1 MPDPKDLTTGDQAKA
16 MADLTQQIASLINV
30 FGELVKQSPTTTTA
44 TNGTSQLVESIST
57 RIPNFVYEPDEDLT
71 FDAWYSRYE
80 DVITKDG
87 ATLTDEVKAR
97 LVLAKLNAKEYS
109 HFANRILPET
119 PNSLKFEDLVPKLK
133 ETFKSTSSI
142 FRKRQ
147 EFLRTE
153 YDGSS
158 IEEYTGLVLRRFTSS
173 EFKAMTD
180 DQMCCMVWI
189 NGLRDNSYSDIRT
202 KALQIM
208 EAKPKCTLLELEKD
222 IKRLLDVRADS
233 KSVCRVAKPNEI
245 NAIHQKSSNR
255 DKPLKPPPSPCFKCG
270 GNHWARDCQKQVK
283 CILCQKDG
291 HIAKFCRS
299 KKREANSQK
308 GNFNR
313 IKSVIV
319 GSASSSQLNRI
330 YRIVTIN
337 GTKIQMQLDTG
348 ADVTLMS
355 TKDWNRLGRPSLQAP
370 TIQVKSANHQPIAVK
385 GSFQCQF
392 NLNGTSATG
401 IAHVAETGTLL
412 GTDWISKDQKLWNIL
427 NPSQVSAV
435 SSEAGSAC
443 TDLDIT
449 RNRLKAE
456 LNNEFSDVFKPELG
470 RCTKTKASLLLKPDA
485 KPVFRKARPVP
496 FAALPTVSE
505 ELDRLQQ
512 AGVISPVEHSEWA
525 APIVLVKK
533 KNGSLRMC
541 ADFSTGLNDAIQ
553 LHQHPLPTA
562 DDIFVTL
569 NGGKYFS
576 QIDLAEAYFQIELD
590 EQAKKMLC
598 INTHKGLFSYNRLAF
613 GVKSAPGSFQQIM
626 DSMITGLEGT
636 AAYLDDVIISG
647 SSIEE
652 HNQRLM
658 ALMKRINDYGFRI
671 RLEKCTFLMERI
683 TFLGFIIDKDGRR
696 PDPEKIAAVQ
706 QMPPPTN
713 DGQVRSFLGFIQFYG
728 SFVKELFRLRPPL
741 DALTKKDAKFLW
753 TSQCQKSFDRVK
765 QILQSDLLLTHFD
778 PNLPIIVAADASQ
791 YGIGAVISHRFPDGS
806 EKAIYHI
813 SKALTAPQRN
823 YSQIEK
829 EAFGLITAVTKFHKF
844 LYGRHFTLRTD
855 HKPLLTIFGDKKG
868 IPLYSANRL
877 QRWAIILLNYDFT
890 IEYVNT
896 NHFGQADAL
905 SRLISDQIQQ
915 KECEDRVVAQIESE
929 VITNLVSTCEQ
940 LPVTADM
947 IRAESKK
954 DPLLSQVYKY
964 TVSGLWPPITDK
976 SSQISFFHN
985 RRDQLS
991 FVADCIMFNDR
1002 IVIPSSLKARVL
1014 KMIHRA
1020 HPGIVRMKQLA
1031 RSLVYWPSIDK
1042 DIENMVRS
1050 CDQCASVA
1058 KNPIKN
1064 TLCSWPI
1071 PTAPW
1076 QRVHADYA
1084 GPLDGTYYL
1093 VVVDAFS
1100 KWPEVVPT
1108 TSITTT
1114 ATINILRKMFAQF
1127 GDPETLVTDN
1137 GTQFTSSVFETFCK
1151 DRGITHSRS
1160 PPFHPQSNG
1169 QAERFVDTVKR
1180 SLGKLKGEENAD
1192 TALYVFLQS
1201 YRSTPCTASP
1211 NGSTPA
1217 ENFNGRKIRTFLDQL
1232 LPKDQIPNSHDIEM
1246 EKQFNKQ
1253 HGARSR
1259 SYQVGEKVYV
1269 KDYRNI
1275 NTATWIPGTIQ
1286 KRIGQTLYRVTVN
1299 DTVWTRHANQLRR
1312 REAPIQFDVPLDTM
1326 DTIDVTP
1333 TATQLPSSSTPS
1345 TPSPVNTPAK
1355 PKTPPPKQTRKS
1367 TRITNQPP
1375 RFVMKPNQK
1384 SYH

>member
-30 FGELVKQSPTTTTA
+30 VK
-44 TNGTSQLVESIST
+44 
-57 RIPNFVYEPDEDLT
+57 
-71 FDAWYSRYE
+71 
-80 DVITKDG
+80 K
-87 ATLTDEVKAR
+87 TD
-97 LVLAKLNAKEYS
+97 
-109 HFANRILPET
+109 ILPSFADPRNGKQT
-119 PNSLKFEDLVPKLK
+119 HKKA
-133 ETFKSTSSI
+133 TST
-142 FRKRQ
+142 
-147 EFLRTE
+147 E
-153 YDGSS
+153 
-158 IEEYTGLVLRRFTSS
+158 
-173 EFKAMTD
+173 
-180 DQMCCMVWI
+180 
-189 NGLRDNSYSDIRT
+189 
-202 KALQIM
+202 
-208 EAKPKCTLLELEKD
+208 
-222 IKRLLDVRADS
+222 
-233 KSVCRVAKPNEI
+233 
-245 NAIHQKSSNR
+245 SN
-255 DKPLKPPPSPCFKCG
+255 
-270 GNHWARDCQKQVK
+270 Q
-283 CILCQKDG
+283 
-291 HIAKFCRS
+291 
-299 KKREANSQK
+299 
-308 GNFNR
+308 
-313 IKSVIV
+313 
-319 GSASSSQLNRI
+319 SSSDQLPVLNS
-330 YRIVTIN
+330 T
-337 GTKIQMQLDTG
+337 LDTG

-525 APIVLVKK
+525 APILQ
-533 KNGSLRMC
+533 
-541 ADFSTGLNDAIQ
+541 STGIWSQVCAWI
-553 LHQHPLPTA
+553 LPTNHGFN
-562 DDIFVTL
+562 DHWS
-569 NGGKYFS
+569 G
-576 QIDLAEAYFQIELD
+576 
-590 EQAKKMLC
+590 
-598 INTHKGLFSYNRLAF
+598 R
-613 GVKSAPGSFQQIM
+613 
-626 DSMITGLEGT
+626 T

-1217 ENFNGRKIRTFLDQL
+1217 ENFIGRKIRTFLDQL